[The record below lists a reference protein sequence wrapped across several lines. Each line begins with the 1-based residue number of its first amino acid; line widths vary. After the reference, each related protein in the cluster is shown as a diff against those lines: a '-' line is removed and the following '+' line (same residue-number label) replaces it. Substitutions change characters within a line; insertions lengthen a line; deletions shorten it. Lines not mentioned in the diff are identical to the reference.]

1 MEFVWVFM
9 DQLLELAVNF
19 RGFRNGMLFVGG
31 VGGICSVGGVGE
43 VLTWVACYCYC
54 YCYY

>member
-1 MEFVWVFM
+1 
-9 DQLLELAVNF
+9 
-19 RGFRNGMLFVGG
+19 MLFVGG
-31 VGGICSVGGVGE
+31 VGGICSVGGVGG